1 MRHAVTSTAE
11 KIQLHTLL
19 GSYPNAM
26 ALKSGAVTSGLID
39 FDFADVKVSNTA
51 FKPLVREAKFDV
63 GELAIV
69 TFLQAKVYGKPY
81 VLIPATVLGRGQHHT
96 IAYNPQRGP
105 LSASDLTGKRVGVR
119 AYTQTTGA
127 WVRGFLAD
135 DYGVDTAKVHW
146 VTFEDPHLAEYKDP
160 DFVTRAPEG
169 KNLTQMLLDGELDAA
184 IVGDKLPDPRLA
196 PLIPDADTVARK
208 WAQTHGGVPINH
220 MMVVRDTI
228 SKSRPDAVKE
238 IYRMLRDSRRAV
250 PPPPDNG
257 VRDPWRFGV
266 EANRGSLDIIID
278 YSFRQK
284 LIPRK
289 FSVDELF
296 DDCTRKLT

>member
-1 MRHAVTSTAE
+1 MTVE
-11 KIQLHTLL
+11 KVKFSTLL
-19 GSYPNAM
+19 GSYPNTT
-26 ALKSGAVTSGLID
+26 ALKDGAVNSDLVA

-51 FKPLVREAKFDV
+51 FKPLVRDAKFDV
-63 GELAIV
+63 AELAIV

-81 VLIPATVLGRGQHHT
+81 ALIPATVLGRGQHHT
-96 IAYNPQRGP
+96 IAYNPERGALKP
-105 LSASDLTGKRVGVR
+105 SELTGKRVGVR

-135 DYGVDTAKVHW
+135 DYGVDTAKVRW

-184 IVGDKLPDPRLA
+184 IVGDKLPDPRLK
-196 PLIPDADTVARK
+196 PLIPDADAVARQ
-208 WAQTHGGVPINH
+208 WAETHGGVPINH
-220 MMVVRDTI
+220 MMVVRNTI
-228 SKSRPDAVKE
+228 AKTRSDAVKE
-238 IYRMLRDSRRAV
+238 IYRMLHDSRRAV
-250 PPPPDNG
+250 PPPADNG
-257 VRDPWRFGV
+257 LLDPWRFGI
-266 EANRGSLDIIID
+266 EPNRRSLEIIID
-278 YSFRQK
+278 YSFRQR

-296 DDCTRKLT
+296 EDSLRALT